1 MKKLALRPEDI
12 YFDLVFRNK
21 KQAIKYVGKLMMI
34 KGFIQK
40 PYIKSMLRRD
50 KETSVAIGNGL
61 AIPHAEQESMQ
72 YIEHPGMVFIKL
84 AKPLK

>member
-34 KGFIQK
+34 KGFVKK
-40 PYIKSMLRRD
+40 PYIKSMIRRD

-72 YIEHPGMVFIKL
+72 YIEQPGMVFIKL